1 MAGNGVSRKSPVA
14 SRETCGTIND
24 RPEPKTRNPEPNEQP
39 LFPVSRFL
47 SLFIIHFSLF
57 IAIAGCGY
65 KPTSHYIKPVVEES
79 VSTQI
84 VISMKDPDNTVLL
97 KDALNEAVVNR
108 FRTKL
113 TDEKHAKTHLLIAL
127 RDTKFDPVRYD
138 RHGYII
144 AYRAIVWLDIDRM
157 TGETKKRYHVRGTY
171 QFTIE
176 PNAIITD
183 IIRYDA
189 IRYGAQKALDSFVA
203 QVAAEGS
210 GKVKNE

>member
-1 MAGNGVSRKSPVA
+1 MISAGRRKKGEGRGKKAGGFLPLSAFRFPLPV
-14 SRETCGTIND
+14 
-24 RPEPKTRNPEPNEQP
+24 
-39 LFPVSRFL
+39 LL
-47 SLFIIHFSLF
+47 SFFIVNFSLF
-57 IAIAGCGY
+57 ILTACGY
-65 KPTSHYIKPVVEES
+65 RPTSHVVKPVLEES

-84 VISMKDPDNTVLL
+84 VISMRDPDNTVLL

-113 TDEKHAKTHLLIAL
+113 TDEKHAATHLTIAL
-127 RDTKFDPVRYD
+127 RDTKFDPLRYD
-138 RHGYII
+138 RNGYII
-144 AYRAIVWLDIDRM
+144 AYRAIVWLDIDRT
-157 TGETKKRYHVRGTY
+157 TGGKTKRYHVKGTY

-203 QVAAEGS
+203 QVAAEGTR
-210 GKVKNE
+210 GNAYNE